1 MNYINNKEAQIR
13 KDKHLKQCLSRFKK
27 SELITTIVDGMLRHD
42 RDNRQFGKNGSP
54 YAYTVEEA
62 LSYFVSIHHSSQK

>member
-13 KDKHLKQCLSRFKK
+13 KDKYLKQCLSRFKK
-27 SELITTIVDGMLRHD
+27 SELITTIVDVMLRHD

-54 YAYTVEEA
+54 
-62 LSYFVSIHHSSQK
+62 